1 MSTDYEGN
9 QKRAAAEL
17 DSNGYHATDGH
28 DGSPPFKKCRR
39 GEVRIYVSYSLVL
52 YLTSSPH
59 PDL

>member
-17 DSNGYHATDGH
+17 DSNGYHAADSH

-39 GEVRIYVSYSLVL
+39 GEVSIEAMEL
-52 YLTSSPH
+52 H
-59 PDL
+59 